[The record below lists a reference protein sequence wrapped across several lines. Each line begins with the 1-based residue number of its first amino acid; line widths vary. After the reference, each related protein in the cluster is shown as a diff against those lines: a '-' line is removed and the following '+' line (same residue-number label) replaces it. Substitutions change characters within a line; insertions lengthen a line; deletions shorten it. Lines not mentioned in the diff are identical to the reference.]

1 MNAAMR
7 ERQPPVILLAAAA
20 LGVGL
25 LGCVVGLSISPG
37 EFYRAWLCSFLFW
50 LGLPLAGVTLTLV
63 HDLTGGEWMEAARPA
78 LNAAI
83 ATMPLASLAGI
94 PAFIGLDTIYGWTH
108 PASGLGNLFYLNRTD
123 FFLRYGAYVVVWN
136 LLAAFAVLGPR
147 QGLRPIAPRQSWI
160 SGLGLVAL
168 ALSMSFAAID
178 WILSLE
184 PKFWSS
190 IFPYTQ
196 GASWFN
202 TGMAMVVLAVAS
214 AGRQLGE
221 RRAHMA
227 DLAQILLAMT
237 MFWAY
242 VEFIQYLI
250 IWEENLRT
258 EIPWYV
264 KRLDPALAAGAR
276 QLGGAWIR
284 PAVPRASVDAGEA
297 PSRHRRSDVRID
309 PDQPHRRHL
318 AAGHAG
324 VQARDANLARC
335 RRRAGARRRHGDD
348 VRLEMAPRAARI
360 VSRRADTG
368 GGSWLSRRRQKA
380 GGRSG

>member
-227 DLAQILLAMT
+227 DLARILLAMT

-264 KRLDPALAAGAR
+264 KRLDPAWRPALASSAGLGFVLPFLVLLWTPAKR
-276 QLGGAWIR
+276 HRAIVAAMCVSILISRIADTWLLVMPEFKQGTPIWLDVAAVLALGGGMAMMF
-284 PAVPRASVDAGEA
+284 ASRW
-297 PSRHRRSDVRID
+297 RH
-309 PDQPHRRHL
+309 
-318 AAGHAG
+318 
-324 VQARDANLARC
+324 
-335 RRRAGARRRHGDD
+335 
-348 VRLEMAPRAARI
+348 APRGSSPGAPIRAA
-360 VSRRADTG
+360 DHG
-368 GGSWLSRRRQKA
+368 
-380 GGRSG
+380 